1 MKESEKKEEHTGM
14 QRVKERNRRRH
25 DATKA
30 ATGHKFKK
38 EADQFDVVI

>member
-1 MKESEKKEEHTGM
+1 
-14 QRVKERNRRRH
+14 VKEWKRRRH
-25 DATKA
+25 NTTKP